1 MVLVKKKTDDF
12 GQIVLDKNNVV
23 VLKAKLSSGTNLTT
37 PQGNALSKVQSNSN
51 TFDVRSVSKQNANGY
66 TITNSDNLIIN
77 DFIKVYSDGSGSVIS
92 DVVSLK

>member
-1 MVLVKKKTDDF
+1 MKKKTDDF